1 MKVVAINGSPRKES
15 NTGLLLKRVCDRLA
29 KHGIETEIIRIGGKP
44 LRGCLACGKCFE
56 TQDMQCIIKNDV
68 INDVIAKMVEADG
81 ILLGS
86 PTYFSDV
93 STEMKALIDRAGYVT
108 LANGS
113 VLAGKV
119 GAAVTAVRRGGSQHG
134 INTMHHL
141 FSISQMPI
149 ATSSYWN
156 MCYGA
161 KFGEVEHDEEGVQ
174 TMDNLGENMAW
185 LMKSI
190 HAAKG
195 TVSPPE
201 IDRSK
206 QMNFIRL
213 EAES

>member
-1 MKVVAINGSPRKES
+1 MKVVAINGSPRKDG
-15 NTGLLLKRVCDRLA
+15 NTNTLLTRVCSRLEQ
-29 KHGIETEIIRIGGKP
+29 HGIETETIRIGGKTT
-44 LRGCLACGKCFE
+44 RGCTACGMCFKN
-56 TQDMQCIIKNDV
+56 QDQQCIIKTDE
-68 INDVIAKMVEADG
+68 INEVIAKMIAADG

-113 VLAGKV
+113 CLAGKV
-119 GAAVTAVRRGGSQHG
+119 GAAVSAVRRAGAQHA
-134 INTMHHL
+134 INTMHHF

-149 ATSSYWN
+149 ATSTYWN
-156 MCYGA
+156 MSYGA
-161 KFGEVEHDEEGVQ
+161 AKGETEHDIEGMQ

-185 LMKSI
+185 LLKSI
-190 HAAKG
+190 EAGKG
-195 TVSPPE
+195 TVPPPNV
-201 IDRSK
+201 DRSK

>member
-1 MKVVAINGSPRKES
+1 MKVIAINGSPRKDG
-15 NTGLLLKRVCDRLA
+15 NTHTLLARVCARLEQ
-29 KHGIETEIIRIGGKP
+29 HGIETEIIRIGGKAI
-44 LRGCLACGKCFE
+44 RGCTACGMCFKN
-56 TQDMQCIIKNDV
+56 QDRQCIIITDEL
-68 INDVIAKMVEADG
+68 NDVIAKMIAADG

-113 VLAGKV
+113 CLAGKI
-119 GAAVTAVRRGGSQHG
+119 GAAVSAVRRAGAQHA
-134 INTMHHL
+134 INTMHHF

-149 ATSSYWN
+149 ATSTYWN
-156 MCYGA
+156 MSYGA
-161 KFGEVEHDEEGVQ
+161 AKGETEHDVEGIQ

-190 HAAKG
+190 EAARE
-195 TVSPPE
+195 TVPPPQ

-213 EAES
+213 EADS

>member
-1 MKVVAINGSPRKES
+1 MKVIAINGSPRKES
-15 NTGLLLKRVCDRLA
+15 NTQILLERVCRRLER
-29 KHGIETEIIRIGGKP
+29 HGVETEIVRIGGKP

-56 TQDMQCIIKNDV
+56 NQDRECIIKNDV
-68 INDVIAKMVEADG
+68 MNEVIAKMIEADG

-86 PTYFSDV
+86 PTYFADV
-93 STEMKALIDRAGYVT
+93 SAEMKALIDRAGYVT

-113 VLAGKV
+113 LLAGKV
-119 GAAVTAVRRGGSQHG
+119 GAAVAAVRRAGSQHV
-134 INTMHHL
+134 INSMHHF

-156 MCYGA
+156 MVYGMRP
-161 KFGEVEHDEEGVQ
+161 GEVEHDVEGMQ

-190 HAAKG
+190 DAGKG
-195 TVSPPE
+195 TVPPPD
-201 IDRSK
+201 IDRSQ

>member
-1 MKVVAINGSPRKES
+1 MKVLAVNGSPRKDG
-15 NTGLLLKRVCDRLA
+15 NTHTLLARVCDRLEQ
-29 KHGIETEIIRIGGKP
+29 HGIETEAIRIGGRAI
-44 LRGCLACGKCFE
+44 RGCTACGMCFKN
-56 TQDMQCIIKNDV
+56 QDQKCIIITDELNE
-68 INDVIAKMVEADG
+68 VIAKMIEADG

-113 VLAGKV
+113 CLAGKV
-119 GAAVTAVRRGGSQHG
+119 GAAVSAVRRAGAQHT
-134 INTMHHL
+134 INTMHHF

-149 ATSSYWN
+149 ATSTYWN
-156 MCYGA
+156 MSYGA
-161 KFGEVEHDEEGVQ
+161 AKGETEHDVEGMQ

-190 HAAKG
+190 EAARG
-195 TVSPPE
+195 TVPAPK

>member
-1 MKVVAINGSPRKES
+1 MKVLAINGSPRKES
-15 NTGLLLKRVCDRLA
+15 NTQLLLERVCRRLE
-29 KHGIETEIIRIGGKP
+29 KHGIATEIVKIGGKL
-44 LRGCLACGKCFE
+44 LRGCTACGLCFKN
-56 TQDMQCIIKNDV
+56 QDRRCIIQTDDL
-68 INDVIAKMVEADG
+68 NDVIAKMIEADG
-81 ILLGS
+81 IILGS

-113 VLAGKV
+113 LLAGKV
-119 GAAVTAVRRGGSQHG
+119 GAAVTAVRRAGAQHV

-149 ATSSYWN
+149 ATSTYWN
-156 MCYGA
+156 MGYGA
-161 KFGEVEHDEEGVQ
+161 AIGETEHDIEGMQ

-185 LMKSI
+185 LLKCIDHSN
-190 HAAKG
+190 G
-195 TVSPPE
+195 TIAPPE

-213 EAES
+213 EADS